1 MLVAWLDLC
10 LMLSYETMLS
20 ADKLISEVYT
30 AESKG
35 QGQDSTTQELEG
47 FERTQAASQAEAQEA
62 G

>member
-1 MLVAWLDLC
+1 
-10 LMLSYETMLS
+10 MLSYETMLS

>member
-1 MLVAWLDLC
+1 M
-10 LMLSYETMLS
+10 
-20 ADKLISEVYT
+20 SEIYT

-47 FERTQAASQAEAQEA
+47 FERTPSASQAEAQEA